1 MYMYLFFSLP
11 YMHPAPQPRPGSM
24 YLLESTGVVRA
35 CMQAWQA
42 WKLSLVRQEGVDASS
57 FCLAGGRVFC
67 TVDDGVELW
76 I

>member
-11 YMHPAPQPRPGSM
+11 YMHPAPQPRVRPGSVGG
-24 YLLESTGVVRA
+24 TGVVRA

>member
-11 YMHPAPQPRPGSM
+11 CMHSAPQPRPGSM
-24 YLLESTGVVRA
+24 YLLESAGVVRA

-57 FCLAGGRVFC
+57 FCLAGGRGVGRF
-67 TVDDGVELW
+67 DDRCDFL
-76 I
+76 